1 MDGIMALISDPQ
13 AWIALVTL
21 AGLEIVLG
29 VDNIIFIAILV
40 SRLPEE
46 KRRKASILG
55 LSLAMGTRV
64 VLLLSLFWIMK
75 LTTPLFSLF
84 DHNFSGRDLILLFGG
99 LFLMAKATLEIHH
112 SIDPQE
118 EKDKTNANAA
128 KSFGGVLIQIAFLD
142 IIFSLD
148 SVITAV
154 GMVSQVEIMIL
165 AVVIAALIMMLASKT
180 ISDFIEKHPTL
191 KMMAL
196 AFLILVGVALM
207 GEGLGMHI
215 PKGYIYFS
223 MAFALTVE
231 SLNIYAKSKKR
242 QKI

>member
-1 MDGIMALISDPQ
+1 
-13 AWIALVTL
+13 
-21 AGLEIVLG
+21 
-29 VDNIIFIAILV
+29 
-40 SRLPEE
+40 
-46 KRRKASILG
+46 
-55 LSLAMGTRV
+55 MGTRV

-84 DHNFSGRDLILLFGG
+84 DHGFSGRDLILLFGG

-112 SIDPQE
+112 SIDPQGD
-118 EKDKTNANAA
+118 KDQTNANAA
-128 KSFGGVLIQIAFLD
+128 KSFGGVLIQIALLD